1 MCAPFRVGMNA
12 CGLMVKTT
20 YALAYEVKEDA
31 FSLEQEVRRSPRSAD
46 RSARA
51 PGTPA
56 ASAIVSLA
64 RPALSQIS
72 LAPRPDCRA
81 QYSSRYAQPYPAQ
94 SRAHP

>member
-1 MCAPFRVGMNA
+1 
-12 CGLMVKTT
+12 MVKTT

-31 FSLEQEVRRSPRSAD
+31 FSLEQEARSSPRSAD
-46 RSARA
+46 RSARS
-51 PGTPA
+51 PGAPA

-64 RPALSQIS
+64 GPALTQIS
-72 LAPRPDCRA
+72 IAPRPGGRA